1 MKILALE
8 FSSNRRSVAI
18 ADGKDVLARVETD
31 DVKKPPL
38 TLIDEALKKA
48 NLDRTA
54 IETIA
59 LGIGPGSYTGIRS
72 AIATAQGW
80 QLARYTNLL
89 PISSAEILAATVAA
103 TGHRGEAQILIY
115 AQRNEFFHAT
125 WQIED
130 PIHKHIPSLGMPQ
143 EFFRIFGN
151 NFTIRNTSPLRI
163 IDTVASTKLEFEK
176 NVFCP
181 DSFVIE
187 RKYLFSKLEAKFWD
201 VVAGPGQSCFQHLHP
216 NAAVLAQLAADRT
229 DFQPGESIEPIYL
242 RPIEFT
248 KAPPPRQLD

>member
-1 MKILALE
+1 MILALE

-18 ADGKDVLARVETD
+18 ADGKDVLARVETN

-80 QLARYTNLL
+80 QLARNINLL
-89 PISSAEILAATVAA
+89 PIPSAEILAANAA
-103 TGHRGEAQILIY
+103 ANGQRGETHFIID
-115 AQRNEFFHAT
+115 AQRHEYYHTT
-125 WQIED
+125 WKLTED
-130 PIHKHIPSLGMPQ
+130 NQSQTTPLHIITVTIASELKAFGPDAAGLPSCK
-143 EFFRIFGN
+143 
-151 NFTIRNTSPLRI
+151 PL
-163 IDTVASTKLEFEK
+163 F
-176 NVFCP
+176 P
-181 DSFVIE
+181 D
-187 RKYLFSKLEAKFWD
+187 
-201 VVAGPGQSCFQHLHP
+201 
-216 NAAVLAQLAADRT
+216 AAILAQLAAGRT
-229 DFQPGESIEPIYL
+229 DFQPGETIEPIYL

-248 KAPPPRQLD
+248 KAPPLRQLD